1 MVARLVRSPR
11 ARLRL
16 VAAARW
22 LAEQGKAS
30 RVLVIAPQRD
40 AAADVIRLVGSRMG
54 ATFGWRPITLMALAH
69 ELAGPTLATAG
80 LASASNLAVE
90 AVCARVVAGTDELGR
105 FAPVGDTPG
114 LPKALART
122 LQEVRLA
129 QLPSTVLPPELGT
142 LATGFAEALTDC
154 GLADRATVL
163 QAAGTAAASV
173 ESGPSL
179 LLLDLAPTSPLEER
193 LLAALAASAPSVLA
207 TLPEGDER
215 SARYLTGALEVE
227 PEPLTE
233 EGEDSL
239 RRLQRHL
246 FSDDAPSTADP
257 DGSVVLMSA
266 PGEGREAVEIAR
278 RIHRAADLGTV
289 FDRVAVFTRTPEL
302 YRPHLEEALRRAGVP
317 AWFDRGA
324 RRPDLGGRALL
335 ALLACVGEGL
345 SVRRFAEYLSLGE
358 VPDATVEGEPP
369 EPTPAEARWTPA
381 EGDDDDPDEAP
392 NAVEDAP
399 DAADAGA
406 KPVYRGTLRAPRR
419 WEKLLVEAAV
429 IGGLDR
435 WRNRLAGLRSETE
448 TQLESLETGDPK
460 VGWLERR
467 LTELDHLETF
477 ALPLLTDLSELPPRA
492 PWGTWID
499 LLGGLATRAVRHPD
513 RILALLGA
521 LTPMAD
527 VGPVDLAEVRMVL
540 ERRLTDL
547 VEYPTGRRFGSVFIG
562 PPESARG
569 RSFDLVF
576 VPGVSERLF
585 PPKLVEDPMLLDA
598 QRRELSDHLETHDH
612 RVHAERTRLRL
623 AVGAANK
630 QVVLSWPRLDAAR
643 SRPRVPSFYGL
654 EIVRAAEGTL
664 PGFGE
669 LGDRADQE
677 ASARIAWPA
686 PEEPIEAIDA
696 AEHDLALFRR
706 VRRKT
711 QEEAAGTMRYLLST
725 NRFLARSLRARY
737 ARWSMAK
744 FTPFDGLAAVREDAK
759 AAMAGH
765 QLSERSFSATALQ
778 DFASCPYRFAL
789 RSFFKLQPRE
799 EPEAIEY
806 LDPLSRGSLIH
817 DTQYELL
824 TELRASGKLPLTE
837 ATLPEAR
844 EILDATLDAVAAR
857 YEDDLCPA
865 IPRVWNDGI
874 AAMRTDLREWLR
886 LVSEDTD
893 WTPHRFELAF
903 GLRGDDGRDEH
914 SIDEP
919 VPLDCG
925 IHLRGAIDLVEQAAD
940 GTIRVTDFKT
950 GKARVAPGTIVS
962 GGAALQPVLYALA
975 AEKLF
980 ENQEV
985 VSGRLWYCT
994 SSGGYKETTVDLDE
1008 AARRSAQVLASTL
1021 DKRLE
1026 AVDFPAA
1033 PREGACRWCDYVPVC
1048 GPHEEVRNKGK
1059 SPGAVEDLITL
1070 RNLR

>member
-16 VAAARW
+16 IAAARW
-22 LAEQGKAS
+22 LAERGKSS

-40 AAADVIRLVGSRMG
+40 AAADVVRLVGSRLG
-54 ATFGWRPITLMALAH
+54 GTFGWRPITLGALAH
-69 ELAGPTLATAG
+69 ELAAPTLIAAG
-80 LASASNLAVE
+80 LAPATGVAVE
-90 AVCARVVAGTDELGR
+90 AVCARVVASTGDLGR

-122 LQEVRLA
+122 LQELRLA
-129 QLPSTVLPPELGT
+129 QVPSSSLPPALGD
-142 LATGFAEALTDC
+142 LAAGFAAALTDC

-163 QAAGTAAASV
+163 QSAALAAEAV
-173 ESGPSL
+173 GSGPSL
-179 LLLDLAPTSPLEER
+179 LLLDVAPSSPLEQR
-193 LLAALAASAPSVLA
+193 LLAALAASAPEVLA
-207 TLPEGDER
+207 TAPLGDER
-215 SARYLTGALEVE
+215 SMRYLTGALGVVPAE
-227 PEPLTE
+227 LE
-233 EGEDSL
+233 EDGEGSL

-246 FSDDAPSTADP
+246 FSDEAPPTADP
-257 DGSVVLMSA
+257 DGSVVLLSA

-335 ALLACVGEGL
+335 ALLACTAEGL
-345 SVRRFAEYLSLGE
+345 SARRFAEYLSLGE
-358 VPDATVEGEPP
+358 VPDATSLGTPP
-369 EPTPAEARWTPA
+369 DSESAELRWTPA
-381 EGDDDDPDEAP
+381 DGDDDPEEVPPRPEDEPA
-392 NAVEDAP
+392 DGP
-399 DAADAGA
+399 DAIG
-406 KPVYRGTLRAPRR
+406 KPVYRGTLRAPRG
-419 WEKLLVEAAV
+419 WERLLVEAAV

-435 WRNRLAGLRSETE
+435 WKGRLGGLRSETE
-448 TQLESLETGDPK
+448 TQLESLEDDDPK
-460 VGWLERR
+460 AGWLERR
-467 LTELDHLETF
+467 LAELDRLEAF
-477 ALPLLTDLSELPPRA
+477 ALPLLSDLDELPARA
-492 PWGTWID
+492 TWGEWID
-499 LLGGLATRAVRHPD
+499 HLGDLATRAVRDPE
-513 RILALLGA
+513 RILALLAA
-521 LTPMAD
+521 LTPMAE

-547 VEYPTGRRFGSVFIG
+547 VEYPVGRRFGCVFVG

-576 VPGVSERLF
+576 IPGVSERLF
-585 PPKLVEDPMLLDA
+585 PPKLVEDPMLLDQ
-598 QRRELSDHLETHDH
+598 QRRGLSDHLETHEH
-612 RVHAERTRLRL
+612 RVRAERTRLRL

-630 QVVLSWPRLDAAR
+630 QVVLSWPRLDSAR

-686 PEEPIEAIDA
+686 PEDPLEAIDA

-711 QEEAAGTMRYLLST
+711 EAEAAGTMRYLLST

-744 FTPFDGLAAVREDAK
+744 FTPFDGLAAVRDEAR
-759 AAMAGH
+759 AAMAVH
-765 QLSERSFSATALQ
+765 QMTERSFSATALQ
-778 DFASCPYRFAL
+778 DFATCPYRFAL
-789 RSFFKLQPRE
+789 RSFFKLSPRE
-799 EPEAIEY
+799 VPAAIEY

-817 DTQYELL
+817 DAQYEVL
-824 TELRASGKLPLTE
+824 TELRAAGKLPLT
-837 ATLPEAR
+837 ASGLDEAR
-844 EILDATLDAVAAR
+844 GILDATLDAVAAR
-857 YEDDLCPA
+857 YADDLCPA
-865 IPRVWNDGI
+865 IPRVWNDSV

-886 LVSEDTD
+886 LVSEDAE

-903 GLRGDDGRDEH
+903 GLPGDDGRDEH
-914 SIDEP
+914 STDEP

-925 IHLRGAIDLVEQAAD
+925 IQLRGSIDLVEQAAD

-950 GKARVAPGTIVS
+950 GRSRLPPGTIVA
-962 GGAALQPVLYALA
+962 GGEALQPVLYALA

-980 ENQEV
+980 VDQPV

-994 SSGGYKETTVDLDE
+994 SVGGYKETTVDLDDL
-1008 AARRSAQVLASTL
+1008 ARRSAQVLADTL
-1021 DKRLE
+1021 ERRLE

-1033 PREGACRWCDYVPVC
+1033 PKEGACRWCDYAPVC
-1048 GPHEEVRNKGK
+1048 GPHEEARTAGK
-1059 SPGAVEDLITL
+1059 SQAAVADLVTL